1 MAINISNILTQLNTK
16 MTTDSSS
23 TTTELLRRVQAYNSL
38 NNIGVLQYKS
48 YRDLPDVDSSN
59 VGQIVYVSGSEDD
72 SFGTFFF
79 ARAIADDYGNLTSV
93 NSLNAGW
100 QKIVLNANDSD
111 NFANITDRRL
121 PDFTYQGS
129 NYGYA
134 FGGLPSTNVI
144 QKYSFTADGNSTDVG
159 DLVLAR
165 SEAAGTISSTHGYAI
180 SSSNAVFPTMTAE
193 ATIEKFAFASDGNG
207 IGVGDLA
214 NRERA
219 LATGNSSGT
228 HGYVSGGG
236 LPSPNINDIQ
246 KFTLSVD
253 ANATDVGDLTTTVFS
268 QSGGASSTTHGYR
281 SGGQQPAN
289 LNVIDKWPFST
300 DANATDVGDLLTTR
314 IGPGGQSSTTH
325 GYAVGGSDPGWQ
337 NQIQKYSF
345 SVDGNSTDVGDLT
358 SAARYPATTS
368 STSYGYSAGGQSP
381 ASINII
387 NKHPFTADANATDVG
402 DLLSATYS
410 ASGAH
415 Y

>member
-1 MAINISNILTQLNTK
+1 MAIDIKNLVQLIQKKEHAVT
-16 MTTDSSS
+16 SS
-23 TTTELLRRVQAYNSL
+23 TSVQDMIDILKAAQKAEGSL
-38 NNIGVLQYKS
+38 IRNYDSAG
-48 YRDLPDVDSSN
+48 DLPDAATTDERIAYLSDTRTLRFN
-59 VGQIVYVSGSEDD
+59 N
-72 SFGTFFF
+72 GTWDNPLLG
-79 ARAIADDYGNLTSV
+79 AAAAA
-93 NSLNAGW
+93 AGF
-100 QKIVLNANDSD
+100 V
-111 NFANITDRRL
+111 
-121 PDFTYQGS
+121 YQGS

-134 FGGLPSTNVI
+134 SGGYTPVSPYSLNVI

-159 DLVLAR
+159 DLTLER
-165 SEAAGTISSTHGYAI
+165 REAAGTISSTHGYVI
-180 SSSNAVFPTMTAE
+180 SSSNSDFPTMTAE
-193 ATIEKFAFASDGNG
+193 ATIEKFAFVSDGNG

-214 NRERA
+214 NRERN

-314 IGPGGQSSTTH
+314 VGAGGQSSTTH

-345 SVDGNSTDVGDLT
+345 SVDENSTDVGDLT
-358 SAARYPATTS
+358 SAARYPATSS
-368 STSYGYSAGGQSP
+368 STTDGYSAGGQSP

-387 NKHPFTADANATDVG
+387 NKHPFTVDANATDVG

>member
-1 MAINISNILTQLNTK
+1 MPINVKGLFET
-16 MTTDSSS
+16 
-23 TTTELLRRVQAYNSL
+23 
-38 NNIGVLQYKS
+38 LQYKANNIDSSTSTAEILDTLKAIQRTDGNTIIS
-48 YRDLPDVDSSN
+48 YDSDGALPDAATTSIKLAYVKDT
-59 VGQIVYVSGSEDD
+59 GIVKFNNGVWDTLTGSLSGAPEVIP
-72 SFGTFFF
+72 F
-79 ARAIADDYGNLTSV
+79 V
-93 NSLNAGW
+93 
-100 QKIVLNANDSD
+100 
-111 NFANITDRRL
+111 
-121 PDFTYQGS
+121 YQGS

-180 SSSNAVFPTMTAE
+180 SSSNPVFPTMTAE
-193 ATIEKFAFASDGNG
+193 ATIEKFAFVSDGNG

-345 SVDGNSTDVGDLT
+345 SVDENSTDVGDLT
-358 SAARYPATTS
+358 SAARYPATSS
-368 STSYGYSAGGQSP
+368 STSDGYSAGGQSP
-381 ASINII
+381 SGINII

-410 ASGAH
+410 AAGAH

>member
-1 MAINISNILTQLNTK
+1 MPINVKGLFET
-16 MTTDSSS
+16 
-23 TTTELLRRVQAYNSL
+23 
-38 NNIGVLQYKS
+38 LQYKANNI
-48 YRDLPDVDSSN
+48 DSSTSTAE
-59 VGQIVYVSGSEDD
+59 ILD
-72 SFGTFFF
+72 TLK
-79 ARAIADDYGNLTSV
+79 AIQRTDGNTIISY
-93 NSLNAGW
+93 
-100 QKIVLNANDSD
+100 DSD
-111 NFANITDRRL
+111 GAF
-121 PDFTYQGS
+121 PDASTTNVKIGYNKQTGIVKFNNGTWDTLIGSLSGVTPFTFQGS
-129 NYGYA
+129 NYGYTS
-134 FGGLPSTNVI
+134 GGYTPVSPYGLNVI

-165 SEAAGTISSTHGYAI
+165 NGAAGTISSTHGYAI
-180 SSSNAVFPTMTAE
+180 SSDNTNFPTMTAE
-193 ATIEKFAFASDGNG
+193 ATIEKFAFVSDGNG

-214 NRERA
+214 NRERS

-289 LNVIDKWPFST
+289 LNVIDKWPFSA

-314 IGPGGQSSTTH
+314 IGAGGQSSTTH

-345 SVDGNSTDVGDLT
+345 SVDENSTDVGDLT
-358 SAARYPATTS
+358 SAARYPATSS
-368 STSYGYSAGGQSP
+368 STTDGYSAGGQSP

-387 NKHPFTADANATDVG
+387 NKHPFTVDANATDVG
-402 DLLSATYS
+402 DLLSVTYL